1 MFQKIEQ
8 QDPCS
13 ARGLEP
19 LGLNSVTT
27 ASQKAKE
34 TVLSATLSVPR
45 FVSRA
50 QTLSTVWKMM
60 EFRSF
65 SWRGAGV
72 GVGG

>member
-19 LGLNSVTT
+19 LGLNSVAT
-27 ASQKAKE
+27 ASQEAKG
-34 TVLSATLSVPR
+34 TVLSATLSIPR
-45 FVSRA
+45 FVSQA
-50 QTLSTVWKMM
+50 QTLSTVWKMT
-60 EFRSF
+60 EFRCL